1 MTSFTQGVQLNF
13 GSNVSSSA
21 EGVEVFVTVVK
32 QGYSFGNITVRIV
45 PLTYDQFEARGFDID
60 NVFPTRPPPA
70 SGKSFYCQYVLHICC
85 ASTWFH
91 TCESCLKIVDHN
103 GQK

>member
-13 GSNVSSSA
+13 GSNVSSSV
-21 EGVEVFVTVVK
+21 EGGEVFVTVVK

-60 NVFPTRPPPA
+60 NFFPTRPAPA
-70 SGKSFYCQYVLHICC
+70 SSKSFYTSVCVTYMLCIDMVPYM
-85 ASTWFH
+85 
-91 TCESCLKIVDHN
+91 
-103 GQK
+103 